1 MTECNENEKENEIAL
16 ASMTPKFDWN
26 DTAAVNNILRAHG
39 MTREEMAK
47 FAKDVHGRQAKPT
60 SYYTND
66 RIDREYSIRPEIK
79 EANKDVIDKMMDDM
93 ERNADDFFVRNSKK
107 PSLFRTILNK
117 INQLYYACKIKAIFV
132 FTGKAPVLQCTEE
145 CFCEKHKKEYDVI
158 FDNFRKSLSRDD
170 D

>member
-16 ASMTPKFDWN
+16 VSMTPKFNWN
-26 DTAAVNNILRAHG
+26 DTAAVNNILHAHG

-47 FAKDVHGRQAKPT
+47 FAKDVHEGHAKPT
-60 SYYTND
+60 CHYIKE
-66 RIDREYSIRPEIK
+66 RVDREYSIRPEIK
-79 EANKDVIDKMMDDM
+79 EANKDALDKMMSELEHDADKFF
-93 ERNADDFFVRNSKK
+93 ERKAKK

-117 INQLYYACKIKAIFV
+117 INQVYYACKIKAIFV

-158 FDNFRKSLSRDD
+158 FENFRKSLRRDD